1 MFNESPVPEDPRGS
15 SSQHQS
21 LPSPS
26 QSMEISTSIPAP
38 TQNLTLNWFEQHVLD
53 SIIPPTTRSLITLIW
68 MTEAFDHFNDGHFEL
83 EEHLSQAQP
92 GLLREWNRRN
102 REAKEREASKTNS
115 RKRGAEDTPGP
126 PIKRDNHHAPVA
138 QDEAALILQ
147 GIPPLRKYDAIYTI
161 GEVEDGQVEYYPGLP
176 CSLMLSFGDGNTMR
190 GAFHLADYSALL
202 FFEKRPLG
210 LSNDRVPFTWRGR
223 DRFLRKTFSG
233 YTNKGWIQFLED
245 GTVKGRLDKFRLKF
259 EGRREGDD
267 WSRSDYRARTFWFEW
282 NRRYRDEKDDE
293 MMDDLSTDSS
303 EDRDMEE

>member
-210 LSNDRVPFTWRGR
+210 LSNDR
-223 DRFLRKTFSG
+223 
-233 YTNKGWIQFLED
+233 FLED